1 MTAKAY
7 LSQGLYLDDCINEN
21 ILELESIKSDI
32 CRCTPGYKDIPSM
45 HNVSTDIKL
54 STYIDK
60 HNCLR
65 ELIDNETDLLVSHKA
80 DIRKKIMQI
89 SNPKL
94 RLVLLKRYF
103 RLLKWEQIQV
113 EMRYKELKSVYR
125 VHDKALEE
133 FIKIHGNNFEMTL
146 NDTTLI

>member
-1 MTAKAY
+1 MNAKAY

-21 ILELESIKSDI
+21 ILELESLKSDI
-32 CRCTPGYKDIPSM
+32 CRSTPRYKDIPGT
-45 HNVSTDIKL
+45 HNASTDIKL

-60 HNCLR
+60 SNRLKK
-65 ELIDNETDLLVSHKA
+65 LIDNETDLLVSHKA
-80 DIRKKIMQI
+80 EIRGKIMLI

-103 RLLKWEQIQV
+103 RLLKWKQIQK
-113 EMRYKELKSVYR
+113 EMRYEELKSVYR

-146 NDTTLI
+146 NDTMFI